1 MPVIRVERDGNMF
14 SICTSMRIA
23 MVNGLVYGLINVSG
37 RLGYGPEDAVTNL
50 NDFPWIASRSPY
62 LTEHVLSFWTTGL
75 SATAVFSSENRRL
88 YEDSER
94 RIMRFWR
101 KCVDLRRRRLAVGMA
116 SHWRLGANSPLAVLV
131 QEPALLDMV
140 MSLI

>member
-1 MPVIRVERDGNMF
+1 MQVIRVERDGNMF

-37 RLGYGPEDAVTNL
+37 RLGHGPEDAVTNL
-50 NDFPWIASRSPY
+50 NNFPWIASRSPY
-62 LTEHVLSFWTTGL
+62 LNDHVLSFWTTGL
-75 SATAVFSSENRRL
+75 SASAVFSSENRRL
-88 YEDSER
+88 YENSER

-101 KCVDLRRRRLAVGMA
+101 KCKMGRRRLAVGMA

-131 QEPALLDMV
+131 QEPALLDIV